1 MCLRADWHD
10 RVCHAGFRAAKGMED
25 EDGEEIEI
33 LFRVLQADCRGGRDG
48 RGGMGEIPGGD
59 ARADPIFPA
68 READPPDSHGFVCTA
83 GGHVDPGELVY
94 PGTGGIGALSA
105 VFCVADTVYP
115 PLLHIG
121 ERGAAVV

>member
-1 MCLRADWHD
+1 MIVYVMSGSGQQKEWRM
-10 RVCHAGFRAAKGMED
+10 KMEKRLKHYL
-25 EDGEEIEI
+25 EYYRRI
-33 LFRVLQADCRGGRDG
+33 ARGGRDG

-59 ARADPIFPA
+59 ARADPVFSA
-68 READPPDSHGFVCTA
+68 READPPDRHGFVCTA

-94 PGTGGIGALSA
+94 PGTGGIGALSV
-105 VFCVADTVYP
+105 VFCAADTVYP